1 MDVAGSLS
9 VTHSCRARV
18 AEVRMIGRRS
28 VARIVWTLGDSNL
41 SRLTTLKFCESFG
54 GELIES
60 ALCGIA
66 LDLPIP
72 RLPVVLHEPIT
83 ECSQFLGSKL
93 FDFALKSFNF
103 GHVIRSLRYP
113 PQIPHVRIAKRPH
126 ARRFGVE
133 PWE

>member
-1 MDVAGSLS
+1 MGAAGSLS

-18 AEVRMIGRRS
+18 AEVRMISHRS
-28 VARIVWTLGDSNL
+28 VARIVWTLDDSNL
-41 SRLTTLKFCESFG
+41 SRLTTVELCESFG
-54 GELIES
+54 GETIES

-72 RLPVVLHEPIT
+72 RLPVVLREPIT

-103 GHVIRSLRYP
+103 GHVIQKCTIS
-113 PQIPHVRIAKRPH
+113 
-126 ARRFGVE
+126 
-133 PWE
+133 